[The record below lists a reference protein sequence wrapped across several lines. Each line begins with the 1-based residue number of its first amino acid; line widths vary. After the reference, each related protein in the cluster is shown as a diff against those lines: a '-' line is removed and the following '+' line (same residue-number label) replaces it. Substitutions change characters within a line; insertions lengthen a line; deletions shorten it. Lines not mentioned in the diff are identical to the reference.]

1 MDSFNPCNLS
11 RCCDCP
17 FISDGTKEQIGS
29 QVLNVIMSQAVR
41 LGAEDVVVNKT
52 DMNSCLMV
60 LRV

>member
-17 FISDGTKEQIGS
+17 FVCDRTKEQIGS
-29 QVLNVIMSQAVR
+29 QLLNVIMSQAMR
-41 LGAEDVVVNKT
+41 LGAEDVVVNKI
-52 DMNSCLMV
+52 DMNSCLTV

>member
-11 RCCDCP
+11 RRCDCP